1 MWAHNVTSAYKHDF
15 FWLKKEESQKQDGN
29 SQNTKNEASQSS
41 GWHHRSVYFLYID
54 QNYNYSKIYH
64 FHYSFSIWLFFLLCL
79 YLFHFM
85 LFQLLH
91 LQCYSFPRGNQFF
104 FNSCHLFHFSKRFLS
119 GAEER
124 AAVVEWAS
132 TLWNFNNCPICT
144 WLSGGSN
151 PQHNQAETDG
161 TGTAGNSPGIV
172 CTGMWRKLK
181 CENYSE

>member
-91 LQCYSFPRGNQFF
+91 LQCYSFPRGNQFLLQLLSPFSF
-104 FNSCHLFHFSKRFLS
+104 FQALPLGSRRKSSSSWVSLNIVKLQQLPHLYL
-119 GAEER
+119 A
-124 AAVVEWAS
+124 
-132 TLWNFNNCPICT
+132 I
-144 WLSGGSN
+144 
-151 PQHNQAETDG
+151 
-161 TGTAGNSPGIV
+161 
-172 CTGMWRKLK
+172 WRL
-181 CENYSE
+181 